1 MPRRFTI
8 PDALQL
14 LFVLV
19 VGLVALIVL
28 VLLLTLLAVVLFH
41 FLSPPKVIA
50 SILVCFQRIIPIFPG
65 KRACQTK
72 KLVLQ
77 YTIRKV
83 RIFFNFI
90 INGGTTHVRTF
101 QMA

>member
-50 SILVCFQRIIPIFPG
+50 SILGHFRRIIPTFPEKG
-65 KRACQTK
+65 VVRAKSLC
-72 KLVLQ
+72 
-77 YTIRKV
+77 
-83 RIFFNFI
+83 
-90 INGGTTHVRTF
+90 
-101 QMA
+101 

>member
-41 FLSPPKVIA
+41 FLSPPKVFGV
-50 SILVCFQRIIPIFPG
+50 ILEPNPQNIRTFPG
-65 KRACQTK
+65 KGVVRAKSLC
-72 KLVLQ
+72 
-77 YTIRKV
+77 
-83 RIFFNFI
+83 
-90 INGGTTHVRTF
+90 
-101 QMA
+101 